1 MSSKQSLSQRAP
13 RPKRNSPAGCRPIDS
28 SETLPSVH
36 ARLDKLFWTAIRRA
50 ARSTGARCLAHCRL
64 RGCDHGIT
72 DAKRSKAVQRCT
84 PERMLYRFKPAGNRE
99 RCVFPA
105 ILTIRLS
112 RQGPTCPHSQLQG
125 TEPQSSALLRSGR
138 VSWPN
143 SRTNKGARPNAC
155 AWPAKPRTRPT
166 RLCSSRWPKPGP
178 GSLSRRKPEA
188 RTKNRNSAGSQPR
201 PVITIAFGA
210 IAVCGPPRRIKSS
223 SETPSA
229 AHF

>member
-1 MSSKQSLSQRAP
+1 VRRGQSAIVPPVAALSTARKHCRQFTPAWINCFGPQSAVP
-13 RPKRNSPAGCRPIDS
+13 RDPPAHAALLIAGC
-28 SETLPSVH
+28 
-36 ARLDKLFWTAIRRA
+36 AAAIMA
-50 ARSTGARCLAHCRL
+50 
-64 RGCDHGIT
+64 IT

-99 RCVFPA
+99 RYAFPA

-143 SRTNKGARPNAC
+143 SRTIKGARPNAC

-178 GSLSRRKPEA
+178 GSLRRTKPEA

-201 PVITIAFGA
+201 PVNTIAFGA

-223 SETPSA
+223 SETPSV